1 MRSIGSEVLSVAM
14 VLAIPLG
21 LAAVFPRAA
30 LSPLASPAEERKPS
44 AAILFLSD
52 AEVSRA
58 LRTAKDVMRH
68 DGAGRANIELLA
80 AELPGGEGEA
90 MMTSAA
96 RRSTAAL
103 PLVETDRTPFLPSR
117 RADAPICISSEA
129 EKPKPV
135 FPRQELLKLN

>member
-1 MRSIGSEVLSVAM
+1 MRSVGSEVLSVAM

-58 LRTAKDVMRH
+58 LRAAKDVTRH
-68 DGAGRANIELLA
+68 DGVGRANIELLPE
-80 AELPGGEGEA
+80 ELPGGEGEV
-90 MMTSAA
+90 MMTSAVRCPA
-96 RRSTAAL
+96 AAL
-103 PLVETDRTPFLPSR
+103 PLVETGRTPFLPSR
-117 RADAPICISSEA
+117 RADAPIRISSEA
-129 EKPKPV
+129 EKPDPV
-135 FPRQELLKLN
+135 FSRQELLKLN